1 MKTQILTDSDVHDL
15 ISAHLINDDK
25 FGMIRAAEQLTIS
38 RLIDSALNVLAAL
51 CVAAALTV
59 GALSYFDILT
69 K

>member
-1 MKTQILTDSDVHDL
+1 MKTQILTDSDVRDL

>member
-1 MKTQILTDSDVHDL
+1 MKTQILTESEVDSIIRDNF
-15 ISAHLINDDK
+15 INMDHY
-25 FGMIRAAEQLTIS
+25 GMVRDAERLTVE

-51 CVAAALTV
+51 TVSAALIV